1 MPVILQS
8 PPPEELPSG
17 ISKADVYMHLE
28 KILTS
33 NTFAEALRLRNFL
46 KYIVFTSLEGKADA
60 IKEYHIAV
68 EVFGRKESFDPRL
81 DPIVRV
87 EASRL
92 RSKMEQYL
100 KTEGQNDRLMILIPK
115 GRYVPTIVMSP
126 TAMGRFSDSQPMAC
140 SCIKSLALLPFLNLS
155 TDPAS
160 QLLCDSLSE
169 ELIDM
174 LTDVAEIRVMP
185 RFFILQLKDQ
195 CVDVRNVG
203 KMLGVEMLLEGSVR
217 YAAQNLRVKIRVC
230 DTCDGFSRRL
240 GSFDRMV
247 EDPFSVQQDIC
258 ESVITALKLHLFG
271 HASVVPA
278 NRFGEGQRCLPG
290 PAKAHFSEEV
300 STVLEAVSKTI

>member
-1 MPVILQS
+1 MPVTLQS
-8 PPPEELPSG
+8 MPTRGLPSG

-28 KILTS
+28 KILNS
-33 NTFAEALRLRNFL
+33 NTFGEAARLRDFL
-46 KYIVFTSLEGKADA
+46 KYIVFTALEGKAEA

-115 GRYVPTIVMSP
+115 GRYVPTIVMSSSLEDRLCEP
-126 TAMGRFSDSQPMAC
+126 QMMCC
-140 SCIKSLALLPFLNLS
+140 SCIKSLALLPLLNLS
-155 TDPAS
+155 ADPAS

-174 LTDVAEIRVMP
+174 LTDVPGIRVMP
-185 RFFILQLKDQ
+185 RFSIVLLKDQ
-195 CVDVRNVG
+195 YADVRNLG
-203 KMLGVEMLLEGSVR
+203 KLLGVEMLLEGSVR
-217 YAAQNLRVKIRVC
+217 YATPNLRIKVRVC

-240 GSFDRMV
+240 GSFDRIV
-247 EDPFSVQQDIC
+247 EDPFSVQQDVC
-258 ESVITALKLHLFG
+258 ESVVTALKLHLFG
-271 HASVVPA
+271 HAGIVPA
-278 NRFGEGQRCLPG
+278 NHFGQTQRCLPD
-290 PAKAHFSEEV
+290 PAKAHFNDEV
-300 STVLEAVSKTI
+300 SAVLEAAGKTI